1 MSMPTFLFPMP
12 MPTWNHWPHSRP
24 PPPQTP
30 PCRSAWAAQGHWN
43 PSRHHPPTPLPC
55 PAVIRVHLRHNP
67 RGGWGR
73 WRRGSSPLLAFVAP
87 RPTGTHVTPRV
98 TKTLKKVINKWLG
111 AVTSLNQKTEFKNKV
126 SDSNYCEINP
136 NFLFEWNSK
145 FWSSFDG
152 NLFFLTLRCNQEL
165 ASQIS
170 SKSKVL
176 EIFSEFLS
184 KFNS

>member
-1 MSMPTFLFPMP
+1 MPSFALLR
-12 MPTWNHWPHSRP
+12 SRA
-24 PPPQTP
+24 T
-30 PCRSAWAAQGHWN
+30 G
-43 PSRHHPPTPLPC
+43 
-55 PAVIRVHLRHNP
+55 
-67 RGGWGR
+67 
-73 WRRGSSPLLAFVAP
+73 GSSVHFLRFVMA
-87 RPTGTHVTPRV
+87 RDKSTAHFVGATAGSGGEGHESEGSVCNTPCYETR
-98 TKTLKKVINKWLG
+98 KKVINKWLG
-111 AVTSLNQKTEFKNKV
+111 AITSLEQKTEFKNKV
-126 SDSNYCEINP
+126 SDSNYREINL

-145 FWSSFDG
+145 FWFSFDE

>member
-1 MSMPTFLFPMP
+1 MCSV
-12 MPTWNHWPHSRP
+12 W
-24 PPPQTP
+24 
-30 PCRSAWAAQGHWN
+30 GHCV
-43 PSRHHPPTPLPC
+43 SLIS
-55 PAVIRVHLRHNP
+55 VRVL
-67 RGGWGR
+67 GYV
-73 WRRGSSPLLAFVAP
+73 SIETLLAIHMISVLIEWQPILKIKYKINSFNCP
-87 RPTGTHVTPRV
+87 SKSHTVTPRI
-98 TKTLKKVINKWLG
+98 TETLKKVINKWLG

-126 SDSNYCEINP
+126 LDSNYREINP

-145 FWSSFDG
+145 FWSSFDE

-170 SKSKVL
+170 SKSKFL